1 VRRRRRRSAA
11 AAAALQA
18 AVNRA
23 AAAAAARGPR
33 LMGAAAARGG
43 LARAAASSVPP
54 YVIKPQRDGVQT
66 PRQNGDVELQMMMLM
81 RDRHGRQQHT
91 WTVPGA
97 PRLAHLTAVHPS

>member
-1 VRRRRRRSAA
+1 VLRRRRRSAA

-81 RDRHGRQQHT
+81 RDRHGRQQRT

-97 PRLAHLTAVHPS
+97 PRLAHVTAVHPS

>member
-1 VRRRRRRSAA
+1 VRRRRRRSTA

-18 AVNRA
+18 AVNR
-23 AAAAAARGPR
+23 AAAAARGPR

-97 PRLAHLTAVHPS
+97 ARLAHVTAVHPS

>member
-97 PRLAHLTAVHPS
+97 PRLAHVTAVHPS